1 MKRYAVIPTLF
12 FLFFALAW
20 AQSGEEEAQYTNE
33 SFARLSFISGSV
45 YLQRGSEE
53 GYEDGVINMPIE
65 EGDRLGT
72 TDGRAE
78 LYLGKS
84 TYFRLN
90 NDTKI
95 EVMSLPKKGS
105 NLTRLRVLKGDV
117 YLSVNQLDE
126 EKTIELHTPDASFYV
141 LSEGLY
147 RVDVQE
153 NRKTDIFVFYGIMEA
168 AGEEGSLLI
177 KSELNLSIASGRFSG
192 RPVRFLAVAEDTFDR
207 WNEGRESSLAVQI
220 AAKRLPAELE
230 DFEAELDEYGDWNW
244 INPYGWVWVPGGVGS
259 AWRPYYN
266 GSWTWLSLGG
276 WTWLPYDPWGWV
288 TFHYGRWGWQGGLGW
303 YWIPGTIWGPAWVGW
318 WYGPDYWAWA
328 PLGYWNYPMAIVDN
342 WYYPNWNRPFYP
354 YNSRALTVVH
364 KDQLRAKDITRAA
377 LQGDSLKGLDKI
389 TMTVRGPALKPA
401 GGAVSPGSLAPGKSV
416 TKKSGG
422 APAANAGQ
430 TVKAPA
436 AKSPRPTTPPTARTA
451 DKQGQASGTPSG
463 ERRIRPQ
470 GTSSAPESGRPSG
483 TQGGS
488 KVRKNSFGYPSSPDI
503 SVKKYSSGNRTS
515 TSIRSQFYRSL
526 QKSGSSSRSSSKG
539 RTVSRGSSSSGSKGS
554 RGSVS
559 SGSRGSS
566 SGSSSSGSR
575 PSGSVR
581 KK

>member
-1 MKRYAVIPTLF
+1 MKRYAVIATLF
-12 FLFFALAW
+12 LLAFAFAR
-20 AQSGEEEAQYTNE
+20 AQSGEEDPQYTNE

-65 EGDRLGT
+65 EGNRLGT

-78 LYLGKS
+78 LYLGKR
-84 TYFRLN
+84 TYLRLD
-90 NDTKI
+90 NDTKV
-95 EVMSLPKKGS
+95 EVMSLPKKDS
-105 NLTRLRVLKGDV
+105 DLTRLRVLRGNV
-117 YLSVNQLDE
+117 YLSVNRLDE
-126 EKTIELHTPDASFYV
+126 EKTIEVHTPDASFYV
-141 LSEGLY
+141 LAEGLY
-147 RVDVQE
+147 RVDVHE
-153 NRKTDIFVFYGIMEA
+153 NRKTDIFVFYGIVEA

-177 KSELNLSIASGRFSG
+177 KSELNLSIAAGRFSG
-192 RPVRFLAVAEDTFDR
+192 RPVRFLAVAEDAFDR
-207 WNEGRESSLAVQI
+207 WSESRESSLAVQV

-230 DFEAELDEYGDWNW
+230 DFESELEENGDWTW
-244 INPYGWVWVPGGVGS
+244 INPYGRVWIPGGVGPD
-259 AWRPYYN
+259 WRPYYN

-288 TFHYGRWGWQGGLGW
+288 TFHYGRWGWHMGLGW

-318 WYGPDYWAWA
+318 WGGPDYYAWA
-328 PLGYWNYPMAIVDN
+328 PLGYWNYPLVIVDN
-342 WYYPNWNRPFYP
+342 WYYPNWNRPYYP

-364 KDQLRAKDITRAA
+364 KDQLRAKDISRAA

-389 TMTVRGPALKPA
+389 SMTVRGPALKPA
-401 GGAVSPGSLAPGKSV
+401 VGTVSSGGLDAGKSI

-422 APAANAGQ
+422 VPAA
-430 TVKAPA
+430 TSDRTIKAPA
-436 AKSPRPTTPPTARTA
+436 AKGPQPAAPPTARTA
-451 DKQGQASGTPSG
+451 DRAGQASGTTSG

-470 GTSSAPESGRPSG
+470 GSSKAPESGRPSE
-483 TQGGS
+483 TKGGS
-488 KVRKNSFGYPSSPDI
+488 EARKNSFGYPPSPDI
-503 SVKKYSSGNRTS
+503 SIKKYSGSNRTS

-526 QKSGSSSRSSSKG
+526 QKSGSSSKDSSKG

-566 SGSSSSGSR
+566 SGSRSSGSKS
-575 PSGSVR
+575 SGSVR